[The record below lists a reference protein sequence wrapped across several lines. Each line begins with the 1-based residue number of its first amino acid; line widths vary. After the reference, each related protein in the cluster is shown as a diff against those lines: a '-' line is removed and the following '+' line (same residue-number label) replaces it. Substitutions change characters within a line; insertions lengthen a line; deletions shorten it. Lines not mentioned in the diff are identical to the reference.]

1 MKRIWNVLAAVSTLL
16 IIGLSGCTSA
26 GTLDQQ
32 IAGVSPAQAA
42 GIVEENSGNEDF
54 VILDI
59 RTPEEYAAGKIE
71 GAINVDFYAGDFRR
85 QLDAL
90 DKDTHYLVYC
100 SSGNRSG
107 QALPIFEDLG
117 FARVDNLA
125 TGISGWFDQKYP
137 VVP

>member
-71 GAINVDFYAGDFRR
+71 GAINVDFYA
-85 QLDAL
+85 
-90 DKDTHYLVYC
+90 
-100 SSGNRSG
+100 
-107 QALPIFEDLG
+107 
-117 FARVDNLA
+117 
-125 TGISGWFDQKYP
+125 
-137 VVP
+137 